1 MISLSNKFFKA
12 GLLLCLIFFLYSC
25 DSDGSNNRFLTD
37 AEPRPYLPEGF
48 TPVALYKS
56 DVDIDEETIG
66 GITYVTKEIY
76 CYYLCEEKIIVASYT
91 TIYIN
96 KNTGALDDSKT
107 EQEPMLK
114 GTYRLEGTTTLG
126 YIYATTTHMWEDG
139 RWEEAHGTESGVPIS
154 NGTFLVD
161 DRKFTLYDIE

>member
-12 GLLLCLIFFLYSC
+12 VLLLFLIFFLYSC

-126 YIYATTTHMWEDG
+126 YIYA
-139 RWEEAHGTESGVPIS
+139 S
-154 NGTFLVD
+154 F
-161 DRKFTLYDIE
+161 